1 VRQRRLLIALA
12 GVLAVLLAV
21 VVVAGLQRQH
31 RDLGSRPAAELP
43 PGPVVL
49 VPGYGGGRTGLEQL
63 AARLQAAGRQTL
75 VLTLP
80 GGGTGDLRE
89 QAKALDAAVRGQLD
103 AGAPSVD
110 VVGYSAG
117 GVVARLWAANLGGA
131 KVARRVVTLGSP
143 HHGTQLA
150 GLAAA
155 FVPGECPLACRQLA
169 GGSPLLDGLPD
180 TPAGPRWTSIWTRTD
195 QVVRPPDSARLA
207 GAVDVVVQDV
217 CADATTEHGTLPTD
231 PLVAGLVLTALDGPP
246 LTAVPPAAQCGALRS
261 LGAG

>member
-1 VRQRRLLIALA
+1 MRQRRLLLALA
-12 GVLAVLLAV
+12 GVLAVLLV
-21 VVVAGLQRQH
+21 VVVVVGLHRQH
-31 RDLGSRPAAELP
+31 REPGSRPVAELP

-49 VPGYGGGRTGLEQL
+49 VPGYGGSRTGLEQL
-63 AARLQAAGRQTL
+63 AARLQVAGRQTL

-80 GGGTGDLRE
+80 GGGTGDLRD
-89 QAKALDAAVRGQLD
+89 QARALDAAVRGQLD

-117 GVVARLWAANLGGA
+117 GVVARLWAADLGGA

-155 FVPGECPLACRQLA
+155 FVPGECPLACQQLA
-169 GGSPLLDGLPD
+169 SGSPLLDGLPD
-180 TPAGPRWTSIWTRTD
+180 TPAGPRWTSIWTRDD
-195 QVVRPPDSARLA
+195 QVVRPPDSARLT

-217 CADATTEHGTLPTD
+217 CADATTAHGTLPTD
-231 PLVAGLVLTALDGPP
+231 PLVTGLVLTALDGPP
-246 LTAVPPAAQCGALRS
+246 LTAVPPASQCSSLRAL
-261 LGAG
+261 GTG